1 MTKGH
6 ATPHTDVIMI
16 TSAWAMTH
24 PGGQTQRR
32 ARRGMGI
39 SLDLAHG
46 LLLLCSLVVLSSSLS
61 LMAVALE
68 DLGEEIETT
77 PGN

>member
-1 MTKGH
+1 
-6 ATPHTDVIMI
+6 MI
-16 TSAWAMTH
+16 TSARAMTH

-32 ARRGMGI
+32 ARRGMRI

-46 LLLLCSLVVLSSSLS
+46 LSLLCSLVVLSSSLS